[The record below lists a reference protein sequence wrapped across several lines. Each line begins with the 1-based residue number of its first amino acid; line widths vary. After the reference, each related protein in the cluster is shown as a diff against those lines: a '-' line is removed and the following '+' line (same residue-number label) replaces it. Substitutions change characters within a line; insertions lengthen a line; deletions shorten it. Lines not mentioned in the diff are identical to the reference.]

1 MAQNRTW
8 TLTETGQTRSWTLT
22 QSSESKT
29 FSVTPSTATRN
40 FTVSPG
46 VGPTGPNEVSTS
58 TSTDITGILK
68 GDGSTVSAAVADTD
82 YQSVPAEGAFAD
94 GDKTKLDGIETAA
107 TADQTAAEIL
117 TAIKTVDGTGSG
129 LDADT
134 VDGKEAAA
142 FAELATSND
151 FTATN
156 TFSGGLTVF
165 GVDGTT
171 AGQLRLN
178 STTLGGGTAI
188 TPTGTAFRSISTPDS
203 SGTLAL
209 TAQSDGTIQSS
220 DLDFANSTDIGAD
233 LADADEVL
241 VSDGGG
247 NTTRRK
253 SALSRFWTYIKAKI
267 ESVTLSTL
275 DISGDVTV
283 GGEVDITPYS
293 TNDSQ
298 LKVGSA
304 EVQSYS
310 LNLGWVGENLYFDG
324 AKFAYRSTGAAGML
338 VFYGNEGQ
346 FRFAPSGTA
355 GTDTS
360 LTDSAQF
367 KVHEDG
373 SVALGGS
380 MNGQVG
386 QYANAALLVDSSSNV
401 TMSGD
406 LTVDTDTLVVDASAD
421 RVGINAGATPAYD
434 FDMRSASYQLI
445 SAYESGGT
453 GRVRINAGG
462 QDVNFRVYGLGD
474 NELIFTDG
482 GLDQVGI
489 GTTSLSGKSKLTI
502 DGDVGFSANS
512 GTWDGATIAGDQ
524 TMSGDVSISSDLSIR
539 GAEVGNASLTV
550 HPQGTTYRGIA
561 IKTPASQTAQTLY
574 IEDSSGNTRAGFDS
588 VGNYFM
594 YAANNSQ
601 GLYMADQSAPSGT
614 EKRASFTLR
623 GGWSEALYIN
633 AGRNA
638 SNTAGDLVLAS
649 DVTGNVGIGITG
661 PTTKLDVNGTLS
673 FSTANS
679 GTWDGATIAGDQTMS
694 GQLELTGQSATGD
707 DSAMTRS
714 LTDTRHGLVYRALKG
729 SNEDRTTTTTL
740 AQDTDLTVS
749 SVDVGYYRV
758 ELYIRAA
765 DVSADSGIKWALNG
779 GATFTDFD
787 QARGLPFSA
796 STAWGFADLKTGEDE
811 GPFSG
816 VDRLQLTGAIEVT
829 VAGSIYFEWAQ
840 NTSTA
845 NATRIY
851 EESHLILTK
860 LD

>member
-267 ESVTLSTL
+267 ESVALSAIEVAGTVTISNGAQSSTL
-275 DISGDVTV
+275 DTDAAGDLNIEPSGDEVAYFTSPGKNVYFNLGQSNTGRSWFRVGQNGSGSSQLLLYDGSTPGVKMAGDEDSYVNGGNLGVGNNSPSAKLDVTGDAKISGDLTV
-283 GGEVDITPYS
+283 DTDTLHVDS
-293 TNDSQ
+293 TNNR
-298 LKVGSA
+298 VGINDAAPSRTLDVVGDA
-304 EVQSYS
+304 EVSGS
-310 LNLGWVGENLYFDG
+310 FL
-324 AKFAYRSTGAAGML
+324 AAN
-338 VFYGNEGQ
+338 FYKNGGLASNH
-346 FRFAPSGTA
+346 PSGITCGGNLVMGASDSITFNDNSGTWNGSTIA
-355 GTDTS
+355 GDQTMSGD
-360 LTDSAQF
+360 
-367 KVHEDG
+367 
-373 SVALGGS
+373 
-380 MNGQVG
+380 
-386 QYANAALLVDSSSNV
+386 V

-406 LTVDTDTLVVDASAD
+406 LTVDTDTLHVDSVGNA
-421 RVGINAGATPAYD
+421 VGIATTTPDSGYLLHVNGSLSD
-434 FDMRSASYQLI
+434 FKIDDSASIMEMTRNTDNYIHASNASGKISLI
-445 SAYESGGT
+445 
-453 GRVRINAGG
+453 AGG
-462 QDVNFRVYGLGD
+462 SIATARRLQWD
-474 NELIFTDG
+474 
-482 GLDQVGI
+482 
-489 GTTSLSGKSKLTI
+489 GTTLNLRG
-502 DGDVGFSANS
+502 GV
-512 GTWDGATIAGDQ
+512 GTWDG
-524 TMSGDVSISSDLSIR
+524 S
-539 GAEVGNASLTV
+539 
-550 HPQGTTYRGIA
+550 
-561 IKTPASQTAQTLY
+561 
-574 IEDSSGNTRAGFDS
+574 
-588 VGNYFM
+588 
-594 YAANNSQ
+594 
-601 GLYMADQSAPSGT
+601 
-614 EKRASFTLR
+614 
-623 GGWSEALYIN
+623 
-633 AGRNA
+633 
-638 SNTAGDLVLAS
+638 
-649 DVTGNVGIGITG
+649 
-661 PTTKLDVNGTLS
+661 
-673 FSTANS
+673 
-679 GTWDGATIAGDQTMS
+679 TIAGDQTMS

-714 LTDTRHGLVYRALKG
+714 LGDLRWANNPDVHLLGNMYLSDQTTLLFRGTNTGSGSTPQDCSIMTASTGTTTGSTAHFRHSG
-729 SNEDRTTTTTL
+729 SNTLIFGKNGSSALGWNFDSKWIFDFRAYINSAATNTDGYLVLGLAVSDTATTQPAAKSCGFRFHDQGLYAFVHNGSSYSESSSSLFTLSATNTPKAYSIHNDDTNIHFYLDGVLVDSITAPTGSTGNNKQGVAFWVDNETTTN
-740 AQDTDLTVS
+740 
-749 SVDVGYYRV
+749 
-758 ELYIRAA
+758 
-765 DVSADSGIKWALNG
+765 DVSLNILG
-779 GATFTDFD
+779 GF
-787 QARGLPFSA
+787 RFSNLA
-796 STAWGFADLKTGEDE
+796 
-811 GPFSG
+811 
-816 VDRLQLTGAIEVT
+816 
-829 VAGSIYFEWAQ
+829 
-840 NTSTA
+840 
-845 NATRIY
+845 
-851 EESHLILTK
+851 
-860 LD
+860 